1 MLVDCGVLKTLSW
14 FLLVPAVLFAVMIPF
29 MLIDGDPDAAMGGVL
44 FVGLLGVPGFLIR
57 RAAITRQRES
67 ELREQMVGFVRTH
80 DAFAINELAA
90 HIGKTPGEAQALL
103 NRDIARYRL
112 PLVMHRASGRYLRLD
127 RLSTAAQVAEKC
139 QSCGG
144 SLGNEIVFAGEQ
156 LTCTY
161 CGSVVQTHAVQA
173 PGYPQPSWHGAH
185 AHGGH
190 AANPWGR
197 V

>member
-1 MLVDCGVLKTLSW
+1 MLKTLSW
-14 FLLVPAVLFAVMIPF
+14 FLLVPAGLFVVMIPF
-29 MLIDGDPDAAMGGVL
+29 MLLDGDRSAAMGGVL
-44 FVGLLGVPGFLIR
+44 IAGLLGVPGFLIR
-57 RAAITRQRES
+57 RAAVTKQRES
-67 ELREQMVGFVRTH
+67 ELQEQMVGFVRTH
-80 DAFAINELAA
+80 DAFSINELAA

-127 RLSTAAQVAEKC
+127 RLSTAAQVAERC

-156 LTCTY
+156 LTCPY
-161 CGSVVQTHAVQA
+161 CSSVVQTHAVQA
-173 PGYPQPSWHGAH
+173 PGYPQPSWQGHGVQS
-185 AHGGH
+185 
-190 AANPWGR
+190 PWGR